1 MYLQIIWLPWD
12 EPPKYTNITCISIK
26 KNCFKWAEDQN
37 RHFQKENIHLAK
49 NHMKK
54 MLNLTNYCCCSVPQ
68 SCPTLCNSIDY
79 SMPGLSVPHHLPK
92 FAQVHVHCIDDAI
105 QPSHPLTP
113 SSSSA
118 FSLSQH
124 QGLFQ
129 WVGCLHQMTKIL
141 ELQLQHQSLQ
151 WVFRVDFP

>member
-79 SMPGLSVPHHLPK
+79 SMPGLSFPISQSLPK
-92 FAQVHVHCIDDAI
+92 FMSMHWWCHLAI
-105 QPSHPLTP
+105 SCSVAP
-113 SSSSA
+113 
-118 FSLSQH
+118 FSFCPQSFPAPGTL
-124 QGLFQ
+124 Q
-129 WVGCLHQMTKIL
+129 WVSSLHQMTKIL
-141 ELQLQHQSLQ
+141 ELQLQHQSFQ
-151 WVFRVDFP
+151 RVFKVDFP